1 LRGPDTIKTDRARRL
16 RRTDN
21 DAEAK
26 LWSQLR
32 DRRLSGHKLVRQ
44 VPIGPY
50 FADFA
55 CRDCMLVVEVDGSQ
69 HAENDWDRARDAFM
83 VAQGWSVLRV
93 WNVDV
98 LKESSA
104 VLDTILAAI
113 EGRLDRTVSAVDLR
127 FVGAAGYGESR

>member
-1 LRGPDTIKTDRARRL
+1 LRGPDITKTDRARRL
-16 RRTDN
+16 RRIDN

-32 DRRLSGHKLVRQ
+32 DRRLSGHKFVRQ
-44 VPIGPY
+44 VPIGNY

-69 HAENDWDRARDAFM
+69 HAESNRDRARDAFM
-83 VAQGWSVLRV
+83 VGQGWSVLRV

-98 LKESSA
+98 LKEHSA

-113 EGRLDRTVSAVDLR
+113 EGRLDREVTAFDLR
-127 FVGAAGYGESR
+127 FVGATGYGAPR